1 MTDNELIDRL
11 CDINA
16 LQSEII
22 KEQEQIIKRHEITV
36 QAESKLAKQ
45 KRIAET
51 ENKAISAALHT
62 II

>member
-22 KEQEQIIKRHEITV
+22 KEQEQIIKQHEITM

-51 ENKAISAALHT
+51 ENKAISTALHT